1 MTISDLTIHMI
12 RFCKGSLHDIEH
24 FLKVWAYAKTIG
36 EAEGLDA
43 DTQEVL
49 EVAAIVHD
57 IACPMCRE
65 KYGSTAPKYQEP
77 EGARMS
83 RDFLAGKGYSQA
95 FIDRVVHI
103 VGHHH
108 TIDAI
113 DGPDFQIL
121 VEADYLVN
129 AGNKSYP
136 KDTIR
141 GARDRFFKTPS
152 GIELLT
158 SIYGL

>member
-1 MTISDLTIHMI
+1 MTISDLTIHMV

-43 DTQEVL
+43 GTQEIL

-77 EGARMS
+77 EGAFMS
-83 RDFLAGKGYSQA
+83 RDFLADKGYSRA

-158 SIYGL
+158 SIYSL